1 MVVAEHYRRG
11 GCLERA
17 IAPYTCAAEQAL
29 AAHDLDAALERVRLA
44 IGCRAEGVALGT
56 LHGLCCMAHFWRDD
70 FEAGYTHGALAL
82 SLLPPGEQRYMQA
95 LGNML
100 TFTSLLG
107 KHAEFRRLVGDFG
120 VLTPSPKALGAY
132 VEAASLLVSMFSF
145 GGSRGAAEGFLRRL
159 LLTGQPLF
167 DRDPVARAWARQAQV
182 IFLLMLDDDVK
193 QARQLA
199 SEGLDATLESGSR
212 HHQILISAFLGMAY
226 AVEGNHAQAE
236 SVLRGN
242 LANAQALHEPL
253 SINHAQAWL
262 ALALSRRDDDARV
275 AEAGRLAV
283 ELLQSRGANAF
294 YVLAA
299 QVALSAARLR
309 AGDLAGAAAAYQA
322 GSSLHAYLP
331 TLHCAAM
338 TTQLV
343 VLQRLGQ
350 ADELARLAAQAR
362 EVLLT
367 VGVAGLADAP
377 LRATLAAIA
386 PVAQSGTGGQ
396 GGGVL
401 GGDGGQAA
409 ADERAER

>member
-1 MVVAEHYRRG
+1 MPPRDRHRLALV
-11 GCLERA
+11 
-17 IAPYTCAAEQAL
+17 L
-29 AAHDLDAALERVRLA
+29 AAAGLA
-44 IGCRAEGVALGT
+44 QAVLLAWAHAGGGRA
-56 LHGLCCMAHFWRDD
+56 
-70 FEAGYTHGALAL
+70 
-82 SLLPPGEQRYMQA
+82 
-95 LGNML
+95 
-100 TFTSLLG
+100 
-107 KHAEFRRLVGDFG
+107 LVGDE
-120 VLTPSPKALGAY
+120 VHYDA
-132 VEAASLLVSMFSF
+132 EAWKLL
-145 GGSRGAAEGFLRRL
+145 R
-159 LLTGQPLF
+159 GQPTVELF
-167 DRDPVARAWARQAQV
+167 LFPPLQV
-182 IFLLMLDDDVK
+182 
-193 QARQLA
+193 
-199 SEGLDATLESGSR
+199 
-212 HHQILISAFLGMAY
+212 H
-226 AVEGNHAQAE
+226 
-236 SVLRGN
+236 
-242 LANAQALHEPL
+242 
-253 SINHAQAWL
+253 WL
-262 ALALSRRDDDARV
+262 ALWYGGHG
-275 AEAGRLAV
+275 GRLAV